1 MNASISPF
9 NQTLKPCLALRCRQR
24 NGLLAT
30 STFRVIW
37 HVPAEMKQITR
48 TDLLTHMG
56 LDAYCCMMAHTLPT
70 VMYNEIALRRVALQ
84 D

>member
-1 MNASISPF
+1 MDASISPF
-9 NQTLKPCLALRCRQR
+9 NQTLKTSLALRCRQW
-24 NGLLAT
+24 NGLLKT

-56 LDAYCCMMAHTLPT
+56 LDAHCCMMAHALPT
-70 VMYNEIALRRVALQ
+70 VMDNEIALGGVALQ

>member
-1 MNASISPF
+1 MDASISPF
-9 NQTLKPCLALRCRQR
+9 NQTLKTSLALRCRQW
-24 NGLLAT
+24 NGLLKT
-30 STFRVIW
+30 STFLVIW

-56 LDAYCCMMAHTLPT
+56 LDAHCCMMAHALPT
-70 VMYNEIALRRVALQ
+70 VMYNEIALVGVALQ